1 MSRIDSFTA
10 LVAVCSLVS
19 ALAVFASPSKARA
32 ADRPNILFVYTDDQA
47 PWALGAAGH
56 PHAKT
61 PNMDR
66 LVHQGAYLVNAFTVT
81 PVCSPSRAALMTSRY
96 GSELN
101 ITDWINPGNEP
112 DIGLDPKTVT
122 WPEVIQSSG
131 YATGLVGKWHL
142 GVPDQFHPTRTGY
155 DYFMGFL
162 AGGTT
167 PKNPLLEID
176 GEDRRF
182 EGFTT
187 DIITDHALEFI
198 ENNRDGP
205 FVLSVHYRAPHAP
218 WLPVP
223 DEDWAPFADLD
234 PQIPNPDYP
243 KLDVPRVKRV
253 TREYL
258 ASVHGVDRNLG
269 RILAALDDWNLTDRT
284 IVIYTSD
291 HGYNMGH
298 NGIWHKGNGHWI
310 LTEPTVATENIPS
323 NQRPNMYDNSLR
335 VPAIV
340 RWPGTIEPG
349 TIVNHTVTTLDWY
362 PTLVAMAGAKLP
374 EGETIRG
381 RNIVPLLKGESV
393 DWDDD
398 LYAEYST
405 HHQSHTHMRAYRTPQ
420 WKLVRDFLNP
430 ERDELYDLEKDP
442 AETTNIIHAES
453 VEIQSAVARL
463 HDKIIVHMKEI
474 HDPVLESIDAKGA
487 EK

>member
-1 MSRIDSFTA
+1 M
-10 LVAVCSLVS
+10 
-19 ALAVFASPSKARA
+19 
-32 ADRPNILFVYTDDQA
+32 
-47 PWALGAAGH
+47 GAAGH

-66 LVHQGAYLVNAFTVT
+66 LVREGAYLVNAFTVT

-96 GSELN
+96 GTELE
-101 ITDWINPGNEP
+101 ITDWINPNNEP

-122 WPEVIQSSG
+122 WPEVLKASG
-131 YATGLVGKWHL
+131 YTTGLVGKWHL
-142 GVPDQFHPTRTGY
+142 GVPEQFHPTRTGF

-167 PKNPLLEID
+167 PKDPVLEID
-176 GEDRRF
+176 GASRKF

-187 DIITDHALEFI
+187 DILTDHALKFLE
-198 ENNRDGP
+198 ENRAGP
-205 FVLSVHYRAPHAP
+205 FVLCVHYRAPHAP

-223 DEDWAPFADLD
+223 DEDWKPFADLD
-234 PQIPNPDYP
+234 PKIPNPDYP
-243 KLDVPRVKRV
+243 QLDVPRVKRV

-269 RILAALDDWNLTDRT
+269 RILAALDDGKLTERT
-284 IVIYTSD
+284 IVIFTSD

-310 LTEPTVATENIPS
+310 LTEPTVATENIPE

-340 RWPGTIEPG
+340 RWPGTVKPG
-349 TIVNHTVTTLDWY
+349 TIVEHTVTNLDWY
-362 PTLVAMAGAKLP
+362 PTLVAIGQADLP

-405 HHQSHTHMRAYRTPQ
+405 HHQSRTHMRAYRTPR

-430 ERDELYDLEKDP
+430 ERDELYDLQKDP
-442 AETTNIIHAES
+442 AERVNLIDAES
-453 VEIQSAVARL
+453 VEIQRAVALL
-463 HDKIIVHMKEI
+463 HEKIIAHMRLVP
-474 HDPVLESIDAKGA
+474 DPVLESIEVEPADK
-487 EK
+487 

>member
-1 MSRIDSFTA
+1 
-10 LVAVCSLVS
+10 
-19 ALAVFASPSKARA
+19 
-32 ADRPNILFVYTDDQA
+32 
-47 PWALGAAGH
+47 
-56 PHAKT
+56 
-61 PNMDR
+61 
-66 LVHQGAYLVNAFTVT
+66 
-81 PVCSPSRAALMTSRY
+81 
-96 GSELN
+96 
-101 ITDWINPGNEP
+101 
-112 DIGLDPKTVT
+112 
-122 WPEVIQSSG
+122 
-131 YATGLVGKWHL
+131 
-142 GVPDQFHPTRTGY
+142 
-155 DYFMGFL
+155 
-162 AGGTT
+162 
-167 PKNPLLEID
+167 
-176 GEDRRF
+176 
-182 EGFTT
+182 
-187 DIITDHALEFI
+187 
-198 ENNRDGP
+198 
-205 FVLSVHYRAPHAP
+205 
-218 WLPVP
+218 VP

-269 RILAALDDWNLTDRT
+269 RILAALDEQDLTERT
-284 IVIYTSD
+284 IVIFTSD